1 MAGRRPKPT
10 ALHHLEGTFHTGKHG
25 RDRAFE
31 PIAEGD
37 LRRPPAGL
45 TIAQLVIWRYAIKH
59 APKGVLKQI
68 DRDLLLIWVEARAR
82 WEAARDAQ
90 ARLDQDAALPLLIR
104 TPMGLVASPYNDILE
119 KTARTMIRVAQDL
132 GFSPAARPRL
142 KIVEAMAEEP
152 ADNPWASLRLVP
164 GGRSD

>member
-10 ALHHLEGTFHTGKHG
+10 ALHRLEGTFHTGKHG

-37 LRRPPAGL
+37 LRRPPQGL
-45 TIAQLVIWRYAIKH
+45 TDAQLAIWRYAIRH

-68 DRDLLLIWVEARAR
+68 DRDLLLVWCEARAR

-90 ARLDQDAALPLLIR
+90 ARLDQDTALPLLIR

-142 KIVEAMAEEP
+142 KVIEAAPQEA
-152 ADNPWASLRLVP
+152 ADNPWAALRLI
-164 GGRSD
+164 GGGKTE